1 MTGAVDGSDVHILPY
16 SHVVG
21 QAELKLALEL
31 NYIAP
36 RIGGVLISGQR
47 GTAKSTVVRA
57 FSLLTGGELPVTLP
71 INATDDRVL
80 GAGSWTR

>member
-1 MTGAVDGSDVHILPY
+1 MTGAPGGSDVHILPY

-57 FSLLTGGELPVTLP
+57 FSLLTGANCRSPSRSTRPTTGCW
-71 INATDDRVL
+71 A
-80 GAGSWTR
+80 AGSWTR